1 MNTKRIV
8 TEFPHAVTVTE
19 HLWIP
24 LRDGTR
30 LAARLWLPDDAEQQP
45 VPAIL
50 EYIPYRK
57 RDGTRTRDEPMH
69 GFFAGNGY
77 AVVRVDMRGS
87 GESDGLLADE
97 YLLQEQD
104 DALEV
109 IEWITAQRW
118 CSGNVGMMGK
128 SWGGFNGLQVA
139 ARRPAALK
147 AIITV
152 CSTDDRYHDDIH
164 YKGGCLLNDN
174 LWWGGI
180 MLAYQSR
187 PSDPAL
193 VGESWYKD
201 WLNRLENM
209 PFFPALW
216 MEHPLRDEYWQHGSV
231 CEDWPAIQCPVMA
244 IGGWA
249 DAYSNAVFRLM
260 DNLKVPRRA
269 ILGPWAHI
277 YPQDGT
283 PEPAIGFLQEAVRWW
298 DHWLKGEDNGTM
310 EGPMIQTWLQDSQ
323 PPSAMRPV
331 SRGEWVGFDRGT
343 ASNISHS
350 PRWLTRG
357 QLNTQPDVDAG
368 VLNICSPQ
376 NHGLM
381 AGEWMGAGVP
391 GEMPPDQRVDDGMA
405 EIFDGEPLA
414 EPLTIFGFPEFTV
427 ELSSD
432 KPAAMLYVRLS
443 DVAPDG
449 SVNRVTHGW
458 LNLSHLH
465 GHDQSVPLI
474 PGQKVK
480 VPVQLDGIAHR
491 FATGHRMRL
500 SLATTFWPMIWP
512 MPEAAT
518 LTLDL
523 HSAQLSLPVCGQP
536 VSVDGP
542 IREPQSAPLTPQTV
556 LSPGRVDR
564 NITYDFLTDSWTS
577 VTHGV
582 GGVFGEGIYR
592 FDDIDTTVDHSL
604 RRELTVSNSDP
615 LSARYLLTQTMKMG
629 REGWWMEAEITLEL
643 RSDLTHFI
651 VSGDMVVS
659 LNGEEEFTKYW
670 HERIAR

>member
-1 MNTKRIV
+1 MTTKRII
-8 TEFPHAVTVTE
+8 TEFPHAVTTIE
-19 HLWIP
+19 HLWIT
-24 LRDGTR
+24 LSDGTR
-30 LAARLWLPDDAEQQP
+30 LAARLWLPDSAADTP

-69 GFFAGNGY
+69 GYFAGNGY

-87 GESDGLLADE
+87 GESDGLLQDE
-97 YLLQEQD
+97 YLLQEQN

-109 IEWITAQRW
+109 IEWITQQAW

-147 AIITV
+147 AVITV
-152 CSTDDRYHDDIH
+152 CSTDDRYADDIH

-193 VGESWYKD
+193 VGEGWYNE

-216 MEHPLRDEYWQHGSV
+216 MEHPLRDSYWQHGSV
-231 CEDWPAIQCPVMA
+231 CEDWSAIQCPVLT

-260 DNLKVPRRA
+260 DNLQVPRRA
-269 ILGPWAHI
+269 IIGPWAHI

-283 PEPAIGFLQEAVRWW
+283 PEPAIGFLQEAVQWW
-298 DHWLKGEDNGTM
+298 DHWLKGEQNGAM
-310 EGPMIQTWLQDSQ
+310 DGPMVQAWLQDSQ
-323 PPSAMRPV
+323 PPSAQRPV
-331 SRGEWVGFDRGT
+331 SKGQWVGFDKGT
-343 ASNISHS
+343 ASNVADES
-350 PRWLTRG
+350 RWLTRG
-357 QLNTQPDVDAG
+357 QLNASPSADAG
-368 VLNICSPQ
+368 VISICSPQ

-381 AGEWMGAGVP
+381 AGEWMGAGVL
-391 GEMPPDQRVDDGMA
+391 GETPPDQRVDDGNA
-405 EIFDGEPLA
+405 EIFDGQPLSEPLS
-414 EPLTIFGFPEFTV
+414 IFGFPQFSV

-443 DVAPDG
+443 DVSPEGA
-449 SVNRVTHGW
+449 VNRVTHGW
-458 LNLSHLH
+458 LNLSHLQ
-465 GHDQSVPLI
+465 GHDKSVPLV
-474 PGQKVK
+474 PGQKIRVSI
-480 VPVQLDGIAHR
+480 QLDGIAHR
-491 FATGHRMRL
+491 FEAGHRLRV
-500 SLATTFWPMIWP
+500 SLATTYWPMIWP

-523 HSAQLSLPVCGQP
+523 HSAQLSLPVCHQP
-536 VSVDGP
+536 LVIDGP
-542 IREPQSAPLTPQTV
+542 IKEPQSAALTPQTV
-556 LSPGRVDR
+556 LTPGRVDR
-564 NITYDFLTDSWTS
+564 SISYDFLTDEWTS
-577 VTHGV
+577 VTNGE
-582 GGVFGEGIYR
+582 GGVFGEGVYR
-592 FDDIDTTVDHSL
+592 FDDIDTTVDHNL
-604 RRELTVSNSDP
+604 RRELVVGNADP
-615 LSARYLLTQTMKMG
+615 LSARYLLTQTMRIG
-629 REGWWMEAEITLEL
+629 REGWQIEAVITLEM

>member
-1 MNTKRIV
+1 MKQII
-8 TEFPHAVTVTE
+8 TEFAHSVTQIE
-19 HLWIP
+19 HLWLP
-24 LRDGTR
+24 LSDGTR
-30 LAARLWLPDDAEQQP
+30 LAVRLWLPDSASEQP

-69 GFFAGNGY
+69 GYFAGNGY

-97 YLLQEQD
+97 YLLQEQN

-109 IEWITAQRW
+109 IEWITSQAW

-128 SWGGFNGLQVA
+128 SWGGFNSLQVA

-152 CSTDDRYHDDIH
+152 CSTDDRYNDDIH

-187 PSDPAL
+187 PADPAL
-193 VGESWYKD
+193 VGDGWYNE
-201 WLNRLENM
+201 WLHRLENM

-216 MEHPLRDEYWQHGSV
+216 MEHPLRDRYWQHGSV
-231 CEDWPAIQCPVMA
+231 CEDWSAIQCPVMA

-249 DAYSNAVFRLM
+249 DSYSNAVFRLM
-260 DNLKVPRRA
+260 DNLQVPRKA
-269 ILGPWAHI
+269 IIGPWAHI

-283 PEPAIGFLQEAVRWW
+283 PEPAIGFLQEALRWW
-298 DHWLKGEDNGTM
+298 DHWLKDEPNDVLD
-310 EGPMIQTWLQDSQ
+310 GPMIQAWQQDSQ
-323 PPSAMRPV
+323 PPSALRPT
-331 SRGEWVGFDRGT
+331 SKGQWLGFDAGT
-343 ASNISHS
+343 ASNVKGQSW
-350 PRWLTRG
+350 WLTRG
-357 QLNTQPDVDAG
+357 QLNPQLDAQPSRLA
-368 VLNICSPQ
+368 LCSAQ
-376 NHGLM
+376 SHGLM

-391 GEMPPDQRVDDGMA
+391 GENPPDQRVDDGQA
-405 EIFDGEPLA
+405 EIFDSAPLREPLS
-414 EPLTIFGFPEFTV
+414 IFGFTEFSI

-449 SVNRVTHGW
+449 AVNRVTHGW
-458 LNLSHLH
+458 MNLSHLQGQH
-465 GHDQSVPLI
+465 KSVPLVA
-474 PGQKVK
+474 GEKVR
-480 VPVQLDGIAHR
+480 VNVQLDGICHR
-491 FATGHRMRL
+491 FAAGHRMRI
-500 SLATTFWPMIWP
+500 SLATTYWPMVWP
-512 MPEAAT
+512 MAETAT

-523 HSAQLSLPVCGQP
+523 QSAQLTLPVCANP
-536 VSVDGP
+536 LEIDGP
-542 IREPQSAPLTPQTV
+542 NPHPQSAPPTAQSV
-556 LSPGRVDR
+556 LSAGRVDR
-564 NITYDFLTDSWTS
+564 TLSYDFLQDSWTS
-577 VTHGV
+577 VTNGV

-592 FDDIDTTVDHSL
+592 FDDIDTTVDHNL
-604 RRELTVSNSDP
+604 RRELTINNADP
-615 LSARYLLTQTMKMG
+615 LSGRYLLTQTMKMG
-629 REGWWMEAEITLEL
+629 REGWWIEAEITLEM

-670 HERIAR
+670 HQRIAR

>member
-1 MNTKRIV
+1 MKQII
-8 TEFPHAVTVTE
+8 TEFAHSVTQIE
-19 HLWIP
+19 HLWLP
-24 LRDGTR
+24 LSDGTR
-30 LAARLWLPDDAEQQP
+30 LAVRLWLPDSASEQP

-69 GFFAGNGY
+69 GYFAGNGY

-97 YLLQEQD
+97 YLLQEQN

-109 IEWITAQRW
+109 IEWITSQAW

-128 SWGGFNGLQVA
+128 SWGGFNSLQVA

-152 CSTDDRYHDDIH
+152 CSTDDRYNDDIH

-187 PSDPAL
+187 PADPAL
-193 VGESWYKD
+193 VGDGWYNE
-201 WLNRLENM
+201 WLHRLENM

-216 MEHPLRDEYWQHGSV
+216 MEHPLRDRYWQHGSV
-231 CEDWPAIQCPVMA
+231 CEDWSAIQCPVMA

-249 DAYSNAVFRLM
+249 DSYSNAVFRLM
-260 DNLKVPRRA
+260 DNLQVPRKA
-269 ILGPWAHI
+269 IIGPWAHI

-283 PEPAIGFLQEAVRWW
+283 PEPAIGFLQEALRWW
-298 DHWLKGEDNGTM
+298 DHWLKDEPNDVLD
-310 EGPMIQTWLQDSQ
+310 GPMIQAWQQDSQ
-323 PPSAMRPV
+323 PPSALRPT
-331 SRGEWVGFDRGT
+331 SKGQWLGFDAGT
-343 ASNISHS
+343 ASNVKGQSW
-350 PRWLTRG
+350 WLTRG
-357 QLNTQPDVDAG
+357 QLNPQLDA
-368 VLNICSPQ
+368 LPSRLALCSAQ
-376 NHGLM
+376 SHGLM

-391 GEMPPDQRVDDGMA
+391 GENPPDQRVDDGQA
-405 EIFDGEPLA
+405 EIFDSAPLHEPLS
-414 EPLTIFGFPEFTV
+414 IFGFTEFSI

-449 SVNRVTHGW
+449 AVNRVTHGW
-458 LNLSHLH
+458 MNLSHLQGQH
-465 GHDQSVPLI
+465 KSVPLVA
-474 PGQKVK
+474 GEKVR
-480 VPVQLDGIAHR
+480 VNVQLDGICHR
-491 FATGHRMRL
+491 FAAGHRMRI
-500 SLATTFWPMIWP
+500 SLATTYWPMVWP
-512 MPEAAT
+512 MAETAT

-523 HSAQLSLPVCGQP
+523 QSAQLTLPVCANP
-536 VSVDGP
+536 LEIDGP
-542 IREPQSAPLTPQTV
+542 NPHPQSAPLTAQSV
-556 LSPGRVDR
+556 LSAGRVDR
-564 NITYDFLTDSWTS
+564 TLSYDFLQDSWTS
-577 VTHGV
+577 VTNGV

-592 FDDIDTTVDHSL
+592 FDDIDTTVDHNL
-604 RRELTVSNSDP
+604 RRELTINNADP
-615 LSARYLLTQTMKMG
+615 LSGRYLLTQTMKMG
-629 REGWWMEAEITLEL
+629 REGWWIEAEITLEM

-670 HERIAR
+670 HQRIAR